1 MTQQLHD
8 HNQRPGW
15 TYLNGQQPCREV
27 IEARM
32 AADQAWLEYGY
43 AVDAE
48 SPYMHTLLDK
58 AVKLQEEAE
67 RLSREWNRN
76 YKD

>member
-1 MTQQLHD
+1 
-8 HNQRPGW
+8 
-15 TYLNGQQPCREV
+15 
-27 IEARM
+27 M

-48 SPYMHTLLDK
+48 SPHMHTLLDK